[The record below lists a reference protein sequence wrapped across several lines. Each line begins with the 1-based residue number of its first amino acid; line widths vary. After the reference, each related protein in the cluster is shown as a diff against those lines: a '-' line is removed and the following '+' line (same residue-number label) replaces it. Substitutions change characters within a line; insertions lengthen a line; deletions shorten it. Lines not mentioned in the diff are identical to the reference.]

1 MGHIYSIYNKISK
14 KRYIGQ
20 TIQPVNKRVNQHF
33 YLAKKGIITPLY
45 NAIRK
50 YTKNSFEIELIEKCD
65 NLLLDEKEQYWIK
78 YFNTFAEGY
87 NCSIGGGGTKG
98 LKLSEETKKK
108 MSDSRKGKPSPHK
121 GKSRN
126 YSEET
131 QRKRSESL
139 KKAYENGTRKKR
151 DYSDVSDTN
160 NGNYKTGKY
169 IGEYAR
175 RYKNKNNT

>member
-33 YLAKKGIITPLY
+33 YLAKRGIITPLY
-45 NAIRK
+45 NAIRN
-50 YTKNSFEIELIEKCD
+50 YLKNDFEIELIENCD
-65 NLLLDEKEQYWIK
+65 KLLLNEREQYWINH
-78 YFNTFAEGY
+78 FNTFAEGY
-87 NCSIGGGGTKG
+87 NCSIGGGGTIG
-98 LKLSEETKKK
+98 LKHSEETKKK
-108 MSDSRKGKPSPHK
+108 MSSSKKGKPSPHK

-139 KKAYENGTRKKR
+139 KNAYKNGTRKKR
-151 DYSDVSDTN
+151 DYSDVSGTN

-175 RYKNKNNT
+175 YKKNNDI